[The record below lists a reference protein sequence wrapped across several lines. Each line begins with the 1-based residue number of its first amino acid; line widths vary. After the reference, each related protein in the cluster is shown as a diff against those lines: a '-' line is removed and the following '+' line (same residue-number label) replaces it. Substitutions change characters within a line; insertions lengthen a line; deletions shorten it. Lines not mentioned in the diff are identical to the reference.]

1 MTGTAL
7 VDGRDPTSLSVM
19 LKRFPEDRTEPPQ
32 WIRHWGYTEAGEKFS
47 LCPLLLAVICLCA
60 PGLAAEPQSDAKP
73 LQQLASDFWAW
84 RMRYQPFSADDIPR
98 VEHRKRLPS
107 AEEASSP
114 PESAQDTKQ

>member
-1 MTGTAL
+1 MC
-7 VDGRDPTSLSVM
+7 S
-19 LKRFPEDRTEPPQ
+19 
-32 WIRHWGYTEAGEKFS
+32 
-47 LCPLLLAVICLCA
+47 LLLAVICLCA
-60 PGLAAEPQSDAKP
+60 AGLAAEPQSDAKP

-114 PESAQDTKQ
+114 PESARDTKQ